1 MYVEDLIH
9 DAIAVVLALDVPDE
23 AFGEAVQAQA
33 ELMAGG
39 CLD

>member
-33 ELMAGG
+33 ELMAGQSS
-39 CLD
+39 D

>member
-9 DAIAVVLALDVPDE
+9 DAIEVVLALDVSDE

-33 ELMAGG
+33 ELMARGG
-39 CLD
+39 SD